1 MPIYLP
7 FISFC
12 VRFFNIHTSGR
23 NLHACIDFE
32 THVVRWPILVLH
44 FDCVK
49 VGEDGIS
56 WIKPEDANSVLQVA
70 KPEIAESNGPEVFDD
85 VNFESD
91 PTELPSNQTL
101 TPEGE
106 DHIGQLKL

>member
-1 MPIYLP
+1 MSFYLP

-12 VRFFNIHTSGR
+12 VRFFDIYTSGR
-23 NLHACIDFE
+23 NLHTCIDFE

-49 VGEDGIS
+49 IGADGIS
-56 WIKPEDANSVLQVA
+56 WIKPEDASALQVA
-70 KPEIAESNGPEVFDD
+70 NPEIAESNGPEVFDD

-91 PTELPSNQTL
+91 STELPSNQTSNL
-101 TPEGE
+101 TSE
-106 DHIGQLKL
+106 DNIGQLKL